1 MILFIVILMK
11 FINLL
16 SITFLAC
23 CISFTEQFSFFF
35 SYLIKQYFFFLR
47 QLFCHYTCMT
57 YIPSTQAFYSYFST
71 NYRGTQWICSSKYIF
86 FGQIF
91 ARAGRLGKNAMSL
104 EGTCCWEIVNSG
116 CLRRFRKDVAM

>member
-23 CISFTEQFSFFF
+23 CISFTEQFSFSF
-35 SYLIKQYFFFLR
+35 SYLIKQYCFSKAAILSLYVYDLYSFYSGVLLVLLYELQGHPMDLFLQIYFLR
-47 QLFCHYTCMT
+47 ANFC
-57 YIPSTQAFYSYFST
+57 
-71 NYRGTQWICSSKYIF
+71 W
-86 FGQIF
+86 
-91 ARAGRLGKNAMSL
+91 AGRLGKNATSL

-116 CLRRFRKDVAM
+116 FLRRFRKDVAM

>member
-1 MILFIVILMK
+1 
-11 FINLL
+11 
-16 SITFLAC
+16 
-23 CISFTEQFSFFF
+23 
-35 SYLIKQYFFFLR
+35 
-47 QLFCHYTCMT
+47 MT

-116 CLRRFRKDVAM
+116 CLRRFRKDVAMQLLPLSLTAEKTAQMPRPPSKCSS